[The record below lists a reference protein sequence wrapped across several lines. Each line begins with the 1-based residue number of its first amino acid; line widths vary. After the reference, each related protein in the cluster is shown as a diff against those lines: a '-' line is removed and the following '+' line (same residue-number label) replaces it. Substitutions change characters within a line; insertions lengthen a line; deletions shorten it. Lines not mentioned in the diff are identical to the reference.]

1 MKSEEVTTTMK
12 IVFATNNQHKL
23 SEIRSILGESIE
35 VLSLKDIGCDVDIPE
50 TGTTLEENALQ
61 KAQYIYDHYH
71 MDCFADDTGL
81 EVVALNGA
89 PGVYSARYA
98 SMANQTSNTSPASHD
113 SEANMTRLLKEL
125 GENNNRK
132 ARFRTVI
139 ALIQKKNVIPEQS
152 SPTRSLCPCG
162 CTSIKE
168 IHQFEGIVEGEIIRE
183 RRGGEGFGYDPIFQP
198 DGYNQ
203 TFAELGMDIK
213 NQISHRARA
222 VAKLAEYLKVNS

>member
-1 MKSEEVTTTMK
+1 MK

-35 VLSLKDIGCDVDIPE
+35 VLSLKEIGCDVDIPE
-50 TGTTLEENALQ
+50 TGTTLEENTLQ
-61 KAQYIYDHYH
+61 KAQYVYDHYH
-71 MDCFADDTGL
+71 IDCFADDTGL
-81 EVVALNGA
+81 EVDALNGA

-98 SMANQTSNTSPASHD
+98 ALPDNPVKSGNSGIVSHD
-113 SEANMTRLLKEL
+113 SEANMTRLLYEL
-125 GENNNRK
+125 GNNNNRK

-139 ALIQKKNVIPEQS
+139 ALIQKKDV
-152 SPTRSLCPCG
+152 CPCG

-168 IHQFEGIVEGEIIRE
+168 IHKFEGIVEGEIIRE

-198 DGYNQ
+198 DGYDQ

-213 NQISHRARA
+213 NRISHRARA
-222 VAKLAEYLKVNS
+222 TQKLADYLLKK

>member
-1 MKSEEVTTTMK
+1 MK

-23 SEIRSILGESIE
+23 DEIRSILGESIE
-35 VLSLKDIGCDVDIPE
+35 VLSLNDIGCHVDIPE
-50 TGTTLEENALQ
+50 TGQTLEENALQ
-61 KAQYIYDHYH
+61 KAQYIYDNYH
-71 MDCFADDTGL
+71 MSVFADDTGL
-81 EVVALNGA
+81 EVEALNGA
-89 PGVYSARYA
+89 PGIYSARYA
-98 SMANQTSNTSPASHD
+98 SMANDNSASHD

-139 ALIQKKNVIPEQS
+139 ALIIKKDV
-152 SPTRSLCPCG
+152 CPCG

-168 IHQFEGIVEGEIIRE
+168 IHQFEGIVDGEIIRE

-198 DGYNQ
+198 DGYDK

-213 NQISHRARA
+213 NHISHRARA
-222 VAKLAEYLKVNS
+222 VQKLAEFLLKT

>member
-1 MKSEEVTTTMK
+1 MK

-23 SEIRSILGESIE
+23 EEIRSILGDSIE

-50 TGTTLEENALQ
+50 TGKTLEENALQ
-61 KAQYIYDHYH
+61 KAQYVYDHYH

-81 EVVALNGA
+81 EVDALNGA

-98 SMANQTSNTSPASHD
+98 GGEGHD
-113 SEANMTRLLKEL
+113 SEANMTKLLHEL
-125 GENNNRK
+125 GENNNRN

-139 ALIQKKNVIPEQS
+139 ALIQKKNV
-152 SPTRSLCPCG
+152 CPCG

-168 IHQFEGIVEGEIIRE
+168 VHQFEGIVEGEIIRE

-198 DGYNQ
+198 SGYDQ

-213 NQISHRARA
+213 NHISHRARA
-222 VAKLAEYLKVNS
+222 TAKLAEFLKK

>member
-1 MKSEEVTTTMK
+1 MK

-23 SEIRSILGESIE
+23 EEIRSILGESIE

-61 KAQYIYDHYH
+61 KAQYVYDHYH
-71 MDCFADDTGL
+71 ISVFADDTGL
-81 EVVALNGA
+81 EVDALNGA

-98 SMANQTSNTSPASHD
+98 GGEGHD
-113 SEANMTRLLKEL
+113 SEANMTKLLKEL
-125 GENNNRK
+125 GENNNRH

-139 ALIQKKNVIPEQS
+139 ALIEKKDV
-152 SPTRSLCPCG
+152 CPCG

-168 IHQFEGIVEGEIIRE
+168 IHRFEGIVEGEIIRE

-198 DGYNQ
+198 EGYDK

-213 NQISHRARA
+213 NHISHRARA
-222 VAKLAEYLKVNS
+222 VAKLAEFLLNK